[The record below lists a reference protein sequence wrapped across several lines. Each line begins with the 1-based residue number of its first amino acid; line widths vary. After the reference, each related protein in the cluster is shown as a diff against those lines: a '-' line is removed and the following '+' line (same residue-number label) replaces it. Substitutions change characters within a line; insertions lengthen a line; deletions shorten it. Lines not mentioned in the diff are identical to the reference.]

1 MSFCRYRLYDAMT
14 ASGGPTVLNFLAL
27 PHSIEEI
34 SLERLV
40 LMYQLV
46 LFRAVCLVVSLS
58 TTRILFAGS
67 KSSQLHS

>member
-1 MSFCRYRLYDAMT
+1 MT
-14 ASGGPTVLNFLAL
+14 ASGGPTVLNFLDL
-27 PHSIEEI
+27 PHSIEQI
-34 SLERLV
+34 SLQRLV

-46 LFRAVCLVVSLS
+46 LFRAVSLVVSLS